1 MTTFAAPPASQRRL
15 RQPKEPL
22 PQYSRRKL
30 WRLRGPLLPAFI
42 FTLALT
48 QLPFLVT
55 LYISV
60 VRWNVLEPGAHRFV
74 GLGNYAN
81 VVTDSGFLGAIVHSV
96 EMTVAT
102 VLIALLLGLG
112 FALLLNQKF
121 FGRGLARTLLIS
133 PFLVTPVAAALIWK
147 YLLYNP
153 TYGLF
158 NGILVWLG
166 QLFNFVAPQPDW
178 VSNTPMAAIVAS
190 LAWQWVPFEMLILL
204 AGLQSQSSDAVEAA
218 KVDGANAW
226 QLFRYLTLPHL
237 RPYLELGILLG
248 VIYITQAFDAIYTI
262 TSGGPGTATTN
273 LPYQVYIMV
282 FRKYDYGAAAAG
294 GTIVVILSIFVAT
307 LALRVIS
314 SLLKE
319 DAR

>member
-1 MTTFAAPPASQRRL
+1 MTAVAVPGTSRRA
-15 RQPKEPL
+15 RRRPKEPL
-22 PQYSRRKL
+22 PHYSRRKL
-30 WRLRGPLLPAFI
+30 WRLRGPLLPALI
-42 FTLALT
+42 FTLVMT

-60 VRWNVLEPGAHRFV
+60 VRWNVLDPGTHEFV
-74 GLGNYAN
+74 GVGNYLN
-81 VVTDSGFLGAIVHSV
+81 VLTDAGFRGAIWHSV
-96 EMTVAT
+96 QLTAAT
-102 VLIALLLGLG
+102 VGIALVLGLG

-133 PFLVTPVAAALIWK
+133 PFLITPVASALIWK

-158 NGILVWLG
+158 NGILTWIG
-166 QLFNFVAPQPDW
+166 ELFNVVPPQPDW
-178 VSNTPMAAIVAS
+178 VSNTPVAAIVAS

-204 AGLQSQSSDAVEAA
+204 AGLQSQSTDAIEAA
-218 KVDGANAW
+218 RVDGASAW

-237 RPYLELGILLG
+237 RPYMELGILLG
-248 VIYITQAFDAIYTI
+248 VIYVAQAFDAIYTI

-294 GTIVVILSIFVAT
+294 GTIVVFLSIIIAT